1 MTDRQIHIRKFIHV
15 VDRLEGEGYSVEEL
29 AKKLQVSTEEVQ
41 AELDRYRNFQID
53 PSMITQY
60 ENSNTT
66 MDRIRCAYLKSY
78 FAISTPST
86 RDKKDKY
93 KDEPTIV
100 QEKIDFIK
108 QQMEESKS
116 LRGKELFF
124 CYKKV
129 TKAIPE
135 IKSYKISLEDCYT
148 LIDLVNS
155 IPTGEIVEGKAV
167 YIPESRG
174 VIVEHLIYELSQKI
188 AELSSLK
195 ELEELEKNCSKHNVK
210 NLNYQGIVDT
220 MRRRIRKARGIET
233 RNKICYD
240 ITPQMHKAIHGLID
254 GSLTP
259 EEAKMIINP
268 PRELV
273 QSDSQ
278 PSKSKI
284 RIKIRDN
291 QQVDRTKHLTTIVGK
306 RGDLYPIDNPLS
318 PEVSE
323 RFCDFIGGKDK
334 TEAQISYI
342 NMAYR
347 NLCSQD
353 RFKDAKDFLDAIR
366 IRGRDL
372 SDEQQRIN
380 FKVKELDRSLA
391 RREIGALILE
401 RIKYKISDEDDAKT
415 MSLIYRKMEEYK
427 IPEDKRADF
436 FKTVKLGSDQLRTS
450 DINLADVFPKERI
463 YGDY

>member
-15 VDRLEGEGYSVEEL
+15 VSKLVDEGYSVEEL
-29 AKKLQVSTEEVQ
+29 ARKLEVSTEEVQ

-66 MDRIRCAYLKSY
+66 MDRIRCAYLKRY

-108 QQMEESKS
+108 QQMKESKS
-116 LRGKELFF
+116 LRGKELYF

-129 TKAIPE
+129 TKSIPE
-135 IKSYKISLEDCYT
+135 IEDYKISLKDCYT
-148 LIDLVNS
+148 LLDLVNS
-155 IPTGEIVEGKAV
+155 IPTREIFEGRAV
-167 YIPESRG
+167 YITESRG
-174 VIVEHLIYELSQKI
+174 IIVKHLIYELSQKI

-195 ELEELEKNCSKHNVK
+195 ELEELERDCSKHTVK
-210 NLNYQGIVDT
+210 NLNYQGIVDA
-220 MRRRIRKARGIET
+220 MRKRIRNARSIET
-233 RNKICYD
+233 RNKIFYD

-278 PSKSKI
+278 PSKSKT
-284 RIKIRDN
+284 RIKRRDN
-291 QQVDRTKHLTTIVGK
+291 QQVDRTKNLTTIVGK

-318 PEVSE
+318 PKVIE
-323 RFCDFIGGKDK
+323 RFCSFIGGKTKVD
-334 TEAQISYI
+334 AQISYM

-353 RFKDAKDFLDAIR
+353 RYKDAKDFLDAIR

-372 SDEQQRIN
+372 SDEQQKIN
-380 FKVKELDRSLA
+380 SKVKELQGSLA
-391 RREIGALILE
+391 RREIGALLLE
-401 RIKYKISDEDDAKT
+401 RIRHKISDIDDKET
-415 MSLIYRKMEEYK
+415 LDMIFKKMDEYK
-427 IPEDKRADF
+427 IPEEKRADF
-436 FKTVKLGSDQLRTS
+436 FETVKLGSDQLRTS

>member
-1 MTDRQIHIRKFIHV
+1 MLDRQIHIRKFIHV
-15 VDRLEGEGYSVEEL
+15 VNKLVGEGYSVEEL

-66 MDRIRCAYLKSY
+66 MDRIRCAYLKRY

-108 QQMEESKS
+108 QQMKESKS
-116 LRGKELFF
+116 LRGKELYFG
-124 CYKKV
+124 YKKV
-129 TKAIPE
+129 TKAITE

-148 LIDLVNS
+148 LLDIVNS

-174 VIVEHLIYELSQKI
+174 IIVEHLIYELSQKI

-195 ELEELEKNCSKHNVK
+195 ELEALERDCSKHTVK

-220 MRRRIRKARGIET
+220 MRRRIRKARSIET

-268 PRELV
+268 PRELM
-273 QSDSQ
+273 QSASQ

-291 QQVDRTKHLTTIVGK
+291 QQVDRTKNLTTIVGK

-318 PEVSE
+318 PEVIE
-323 RFCDFIGGKDK
+323 RFCSFIGGKTKVD
-334 TEAQISYI
+334 AQVSYM

-347 NLCSQD
+347 NLCSQE
-353 RFKDAKDFLDAIR
+353 RFKDAKDFLDANR
-366 IRGRDL
+366 IRGREL
-372 SDEQQRIN
+372 SDEQQKIN
-380 FKVKELDRSLA
+380 SRVKELQGSLA
-391 RREIGALILE
+391 RREIGALLLE
-401 RIKYKISDEDDAKT
+401 RIRHKISDADDKET
-415 MSLIYRKMEEYK
+415 LDMIFKKMDEYK
-427 IPEDKRADF
+427 IPEEKRTEF
-436 FKTVKLGSDQLRTS
+436 FNTVKLGSDQLRTS

-463 YGDY
+463 HGDY

>member
-15 VDRLEGEGYSVEEL
+15 VDRLVGEGYSVEEL

-41 AELDRYRNFQID
+41 AELDRFRNFQID

-108 QQMEESKS
+108 QQMKESKS
-116 LRGKELFF
+116 LRGKELYF

-268 PRELV
+268 PRELL

-291 QQVDRTKHLTTIVGK
+291 QQVDRTKNLTTIVGK

-380 FKVKELDRSLA
+380 YKVKELDRSLA